1 MEEDGWGAGGV
12 VEANCKKRV
21 RVMGGGGKVG
31 CSSSSPVHDHP
42 DQFCKREMRQ
52 M

>member
-21 RVMGGGGKVG
+21 RVMGGGGKWDALRLHPFMTILT
-31 CSSSSPVHDHP
+31 SSA
-42 DQFCKREMRQ
+42 KER
-52 M
+52 